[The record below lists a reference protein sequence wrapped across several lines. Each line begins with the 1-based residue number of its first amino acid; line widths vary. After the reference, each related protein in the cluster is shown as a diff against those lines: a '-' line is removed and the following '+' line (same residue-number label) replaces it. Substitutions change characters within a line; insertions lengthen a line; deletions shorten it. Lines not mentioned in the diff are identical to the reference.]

1 MDDSD
6 SRRSPAGSSDA
17 SNSGEQVVRIVVENQ
32 SRGGGLLSR
41 LFQMIFIFS
50 IMLNIILLSSS
61 ASNISTDDAPIEKHY
76 SGDQN
81 AKDKIAIFNVSTTIM
96 PPFTERLL
104 KEIDQAIEDD
114 DVKGAIVVVDSPGGL
129 VADSHQIYNK
139 LTKLSKV
146 KPVYVSMK
154 RIAASGGYYIAMGA
168 GKDGRIYA
176 EPTTWTGSIGVIIP
190 HYNVVDL
197 AEKVGLKSEPLTTGE
212 FKDSLSSFKEIS
224 PRDREVWDGILD
236 DAYQRFLDV
245 IASGRP
251 KMDRKKIES
260 VATGRI
266 FTATQAKDEGLVDE
280 IAYLEKVIEDLQK
293 KLGLS
298 KVNVIEYGYPPTL
311 ADILLGSV
319 QAKTELSMLNDLLN
333 SPSPRAFYL
342 MGNSK

>member
-6 SRRSPAGSSDA
+6 MRSKPSGSGGA
-17 SNSGEQVVRIVVENQ
+17 SNPNEQVVRIVVENQ
-32 SRGGGLLSR
+32 PRGGGILSR
-41 LFQMIFIFS
+41 FFQMIFVFS
-50 IMLNIILLSSS
+50 ILLNIILLSSS
-61 ASNISTDDAPIEKHY
+61 VSEINTGEAPIEKHH
-76 SGDQN
+76 SGDRG
-81 AKDKIAIFNVSTTIM
+81 AKNKIAIFNVSTTIM

-129 VADSHQIYNK
+129 VADSHQIYNR

-168 GKDGRIYA
+168 GKEGRIYA

-190 HYNVVDL
+190 HYNMVEL

-224 PRDREVWDGILD
+224 PRDREVWNGILD

-251 KMDRKKIES
+251 NMDRKKIES

-266 FTATQAKDEGLVDE
+266 FTATQAKEEGLIDE

-298 KVNVIEYGYPPTL
+298 KVNVIEYAYPPTL
-311 ADILLGSV
+311 ADVLLGSAR
-319 QAKTELSMLNDLLN
+319 AKSELSILNDLLN

-342 MGNSK
+342 MGRQQ

>member
-6 SRRSPAGSSDA
+6 LRSMPAGSGGN
-17 SNSGEQVVRIVVENQ
+17 SNSNEQVVRIVVENQ
-32 SRGGGLLSR
+32 SRGGSLISR

-50 IMLNIILLSSS
+50 IMLNIVLLSSS
-61 ASNISTDDAPIEKHY
+61 VSEMNLDDAPLEKHY
-76 SGDQN
+76 SGN
-81 AKDKIAIFNVSTTIM
+81 KSAEDKIAIFNVSTTIM

-104 KEIDQAIEDD
+104 KQIDQAIEDD

-139 LTKLSKV
+139 LTKLSEL

-168 GKDGRIYA
+168 GKEGRIYA

-190 HYNVVDL
+190 HYNVVEL
-197 AEKVGLKSEPLTTGE
+197 AEKIGMKSEPLTTGE

-224 PRDREVWDGILD
+224 PRDREVWEGILD

-251 KMDRKKIES
+251 NMDRKEIES

-266 FTATQAKDEGLVDE
+266 FTATQAKQEGLIDE

-293 KLGLS
+293 KLGLTE
-298 KVNVIEYGYPPTL
+298 VNVIEYAYPPTL
-311 ADILLGSV
+311 SDILLGNV
-319 QAKTELSMLNDLLN
+319 HAKSELSMLNDLLN

-342 MGNSK
+342 MGQR